1 MMTTMKIFLS
11 ILCFGLLLGLVSSR
25 HTKTKPMWQL
35 DQSSVKSTVLTD
47 DNKESIIDASTQQ
60 IKQQIAQI
68 NKRLSEEDK
77 AIMIMEA
84 DHDNPPG
91 YDCIHEVME
100 IKEVSFT
107 DQIRCYNT
115 TEEVCSMTHITVFES
130 RTEKQC
136 DTHFKK
142 ICWIDYADDST
153 SEVVRVCNKKP
164 ERKCNL
170 SPEEKA
176 TVRVVQ
182 ECRDYYESICETRY
196 INKNITEDKVT
207 CQTVQNEMCDEEGQ
221 CVDFPQKVNMGV
233 HINMFSF

>member
-1 MMTTMKIFLS
+1 M
-11 ILCFGLLLGLVSSR
+11 
-25 HTKTKPMWQL
+25 
-35 DQSSVKSTVLTD
+35 D
-47 DNKESIIDASTQQ
+47 
-60 IKQQIAQI
+60 
-68 NKRLSEEDK
+68 
-77 AIMIMEA
+77 
-84 DHDNPPG
+84 
-91 YDCIHEVME
+91 

-142 ICWIDYADDST
+142 VCWIDYADDST

-207 CQTVQNEMCDEEGQ
+207 CQTIQNEMCDDNGEN
-221 CVDFPQKVNMGV
+221 CVNFPQNVRMP
-233 HINMFSF
+233 

>member
-1 MMTTMKIFLS
+1 MATQIVSFEFLNFGIFLQFLFLIDWPVWQHFLTLRLNWQFLTFLLNFS
-11 ILCFGLLLGLVSSR
+11 LLECKCKCWSLRSQKWDNLGDFQTLCS
-25 HTKTKPMWQL
+25 
-35 DQSSVKSTVLTD
+35 
-47 DNKESIIDASTQQ
+47 
-60 IKQQIAQI
+60 
-68 NKRLSEEDK
+68 
-77 AIMIMEA
+77 
-84 DHDNPPG
+84 G
-91 YDCIHEVME
+91 YDCTNEIMD

-142 ICWIDYADDST
+142 VCWIDYADDST

-207 CQTVQNEMCDEEGQ
+207 CQTIQNEMCDDNGEN
-221 CVDFPQKVNMGV
+221 CVNFPQNVR
-233 HINMFSF
+233 IP